1 MSPKNYKSSQ
11 VYLER
16 ILVHIHK
23 IKKYKNEISF
33 ELFNKRE
40 RDYDAICMQLSQVG
54 ENISKLEKSSER
66 LIEKFPHLVNW
77 KALKGLRNRID
88 HDYTWLEAD
97 KVWSLL
103 EENLEELENGIKE
116 ILKKRFGIT

>member
-103 EENLEELENGIKE
+103 EENLDELENGIKE